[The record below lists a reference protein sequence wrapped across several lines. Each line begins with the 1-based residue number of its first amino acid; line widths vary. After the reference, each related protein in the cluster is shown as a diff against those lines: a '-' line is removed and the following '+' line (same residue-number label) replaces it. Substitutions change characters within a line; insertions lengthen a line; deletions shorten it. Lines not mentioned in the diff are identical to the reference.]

1 MTANLTGLADGRVA
15 KIMTEKAMESK
26 SKKVATATPGGKIL
40 TGSIYILTILFVL
53 GYIWQSLAA
62 FL

>member
-1 MTANLTGLADGRVA
+1 MAAEASQPHTR
-15 KIMTEKAMESK
+15 
-26 SKKVATATPGGKIL
+26 KVATATPGGKIL

-53 GYIWQSLAA
+53 GFIWQSLAA